1 MHSKRIIQ
9 PTKDTMDKKPYY
21 ISVCSQKGGVGK
33 STFTVLLASLLHY
46 RLGRRVLVA
55 DCDFPQW
62 SIEEQ
67 RRRELEILDRV
78 DGYKLMM
85 IRQFKAS
92 GRKIWPL
99 LAAGPTT
106 ALRNVEEFLVKSA
119 EPYDYVL
126 FDLPGTTAI
135 PGVLPLIAQL
145 DRVFIPLKADKIVME
160 SSITFA
166 RTLTE
171 SFIPN
176 KYARI
181 RGVHLFWSMIDAR
194 ERTSLYAEYEQA
206 LLRFRLPL
214 LHSRIPQRARFGR
227 ELLPGGGPVSR
238 STLFAPERAFAA
250 ESSLEALA
258 REVCTITEEQA

>member
-1 MHSKRIIQ
+1 MEKN
-9 PTKDTMDKKPYY
+9 PYL

-46 RLGRRVLVA
+46 RLGQRVLVA

-67 RRRELEILDRV
+67 RRRELELLDRS
-78 DGYKLMM
+78 DYYKLMM
-85 IRQFKAS
+85 IRQFKAT

-99 LAAGPTT
+99 LAVGPTT
-106 ALRNVEEFLVKSA
+106 ALQCVEEFIAQAA

-145 DRVFIPLKADKIVME
+145 DRVFIPLRADKIVME

-166 RTLTE
+166 RTLQE

-194 ERTSLYAEYEQA
+194 ERTTLYTEYEQA
-206 LLRFRLPL
+206 LDRLHLPL
-214 LHSRIPQRARFGR
+214 LRSRIPQRTRFGR
-227 ELLPGGGPVSR
+227 EPLSGGGPISR

-250 ESSLEALA
+250 ECSLDALV
-258 REVCTITEEQA
+258 REVCTITQECE